1 MSPTSAA
8 PQRASRAPHPK
19 TMPLSRRLRASLVLL
34 TLIPMLIAGG
44 VALALGWNALS
55 QGLTFVVEEV
65 DRLSQVSSRI
75 SGYVQ
80 SRELALQGLSD
91 LSPLPSLPSDQ
102 RRVLLERAR
111 KQAQGLP
118 FLSYYPGTVD
128 GAAVAAEPA
137 LKSLHADAA
146 SDLAQEHQQVLLAA
160 LQGRRTRSRV
170 VVPEPG
176 KALLVVGQPLARN
189 GAVVGALVG
198 WVDLE
203 PALDDL
209 RNERVRGNM
218 AVWLVEGTQVLAT
231 AGVQKPGERPFE
243 GVAPGLRLVQGAQG
257 AVLEG
262 SVPIS
267 NFGWYLKWI
276 YPLPEVSQ
284 LFLTL
289 AVQGGI
295 TIGLGALLAWLLGG
309 VMARRIAAPVEALSA
324 STLAM
329 ARGDYSAKTPDP
341 GPYRE
346 LEVLTDAFETMRRNL
361 VRTLEE
367 NERLFRYT
375 DGLLQARV
383 EELQVLYHL
392 SEASAGRGDVASLAA
407 LLLEHIRRLLPN
419 AIVALWLRDG
429 QGSLQLNSVL
439 GTEDQRELPAPPP
452 VDAVALVER
461 SLLTPS
467 PEDPLLAG
475 RFGARELTGYSLVAV
490 SVRGNLLGVLEVLP
504 ASGTTLEPGAQ
515 DLLRALGREMGL
527 ALENARLYGRSMAE
541 KRFNEAVLEE
551 MGDGVLTLDAQ
562 GRIATFNR
570 AAERITGWDRREVL
584 GRPSEEVFRIAEAE
598 HPLRRL
604 VRPGAEPAPF
614 ESDLAVR
621 GGTRKVLLFNP
632 TVPPRLEDFEEAPAA
647 IVVFRDV
654 SRIRELEDLRRD
666 FTATISHELRTPL
679 TAIKGYVATLMHPR
693 AQFDHE
699 TVQSYLGIINHQVD
713 LLNRLIADLLE
724 AARLRNAALEVHPR
738 RVDLMEI
745 LRRRVPGTERG
756 PEQRMR
762 LEGDGPLWAWCDPEH
777 MGYVVDHLLSNA
789 IKYSPSRGEVV
800 VRAVRESGRV
810 KLAVQDFGVGIPE
823 DQQERIFEL
832 YHRVESGST
841 RIHYGV
847 GVGLFIARKIVEAH
861 GGTITVES
869 EPGQGSTFTVSVPAA
884 EEGEEPGG
892 PSTDRTAGR

>member
-1 MSPTSAA
+1 
-8 PQRASRAPHPK
+8 
-19 TMPLSRRLRASLVLL
+19 MPLSHRLRASLVLL
-34 TLIPMLIAGG
+34 TLIPMLLAGA

-55 QGLTFVVEEV
+55 QGMTFVVEEV
-65 DRLSQVSSRI
+65 DRLSGVSSRI

-91 LSPLPSLPSDQ
+91 LSPLPGLPSDQ

-128 GAAVAAEPA
+128 GEAVAADPA
-137 LKSLHADAA
+137 LKALHTGAG
-146 SDLAQEHQQVLLAA
+146 SELAEEHQEVLLDA

-170 VVPEPG
+170 VVLEPG
-176 KALLVVGQPLARN
+176 KALLVVGQPLTRN
-189 GAVVGALVG
+189 GSVVGALIG

-203 PALDDL
+203 PALDFL
-209 RNERVRGNM
+209 RKQKVRGNM
-218 AVWLVEGTQVLAT
+218 AVWLVEGNRVLAT
-231 AGVQKPGERPFE
+231 AGDQENTGRPFE
-243 GVAPGLRLVQGAQG
+243 GVAPGLRLVQTAGG

-284 LFLTL
+284 LFRSL
-289 AVQGGI
+289 VIQGAI
-295 TIGLGALLAWLLGG
+295 TIGLAALLAWILGG
-309 VMARRIAAPVEALSA
+309 VMARRVAAPVEALSA

-329 ARGDYSAKTPDP
+329 ARGDYSAATPDP

-361 VRTLEE
+361 ARTLEE

-375 DGLLQARV
+375 EGLLQARV

-419 AIVALWLRDG
+419 AVVALWLRDG
-429 QGSLQLNSVL
+429 AGNLQLNSVL
-439 GTEDQRELPAPPP
+439 GLDEPGTLTTPPP
-452 VDAVALVER
+452 IDPEALVER
-461 SLLTPS
+461 SLVTPTA
-467 PEDPLLAG
+467 DLGG
-475 RFGARELTGYSLVAV
+475 RFGARELAGYVQVAV

-504 ASGTTLEPGAQ
+504 ALGATLEPGAQ

-551 MGDGVLTLDAQ
+551 MGDGVLTLDSQ

-584 GRPSEEVFRIAEAE
+584 GRPCDEVFRLAEAE

-604 VRPGAEPAPF
+604 LRPGTEPAPF
-614 ESDLAVR
+614 ETDLAVR

-632 TVPPRLEDFEEAPAA
+632 TVPPRVEEVEDAPAA

-693 AQFDHE
+693 AQFDRE
-699 TVQSYLGIINHQVD
+699 TVQSQLGIINQQVD

-745 LRRRVPGTERG
+745 LRRRVPGAERG
-756 PEQRMR
+756 PEQRMQV
-762 LEGDGPLWAWCDPEH
+762 EGNGPLWAWCDPEH

-789 IKYSPSRGEVV
+789 IKYSQARGEVV
-800 VRAVRESGRV
+800 VRAVREPGRV

-841 RIHYGV
+841 RVHYGV

-869 EPGQGSTFTVSVPAA
+869 EPGQGSTFTVSLPAA
-884 EEGEEPGG
+884 DEGEDPVG
-892 PSTDRTAGR
+892 PSTDRSAGR

>member
-1 MSPTSAA
+1 MSPTSA
-8 PQRASRAPHPK
+8 PRKR
-19 TMPLSRRLRASLVLL
+19 MPLSRRLRASLVLL
-34 TLIPMLIAGG
+34 TLIPMLLAGA

-65 DRLSQVSSRI
+65 DRLSGVSSRI

-91 LSPLPSLPSDQ
+91 LSPLPGLPSDQ

-111 KQAQGLP
+111 QQAQGLP
-118 FLSYYPGTVD
+118 FLSYYPGTVE
-128 GAAVAAEPA
+128 GEAVAAEPA
-137 LKSLHADAA
+137 LKALHANAG
-146 SDLAQEHQQVLLAA
+146 SELALEHQEVLLDA

-170 VVPEPG
+170 VVLSG
-176 KALLVVGQPLARN
+176 KALLVVGQPLSRN
-189 GAVVGALVG
+189 GSVVGALVA

-203 PALDDL
+203 PALDYL
-209 RNERVRGNM
+209 RSQKVRGNM
-218 AVWLVEGTQVLAT
+218 AVWLVEGNRVLAT
-231 AGVQKPGERPFE
+231 AGDQEDTGRPFE
-243 GVAPGLRLVQGAQG
+243 GVAPGLRLVQRAEG

-284 LFLTL
+284 LFRSL
-289 AVQGGI
+289 VIQGAI
-295 TIGLGALLAWLLGG
+295 TIGLAALLAWILGG
-309 VMARRIAAPVEALSA
+309 VMARRVAAPVEALSA

-329 ARGDYSAKTPDP
+329 ARGDYSAAAPDP

-346 LEVLTDAFETMRRNL
+346 LEVLTDAFETMRCNL
-361 VRTLEE
+361 VHTLEE
-367 NERLFRYT
+367 NDRLFRYT
-375 DGLLQARV
+375 EGLLQARV

-419 AIVALWLRDG
+419 AVVALWLRDG
-429 QGSLQLNSVL
+429 TGNLQLNSVL
-439 GTEDQRELPAPPP
+439 GLEDPVALTTPPP
-452 VDAVALVER
+452 IDPEALVER
-461 SLLTPS
+461 SLVS
-467 PEDPLLAG
+467 PPVDLGG
-475 RFGARELTGYSLVAV
+475 RFGARDASGYVQVAV

-504 ASGTTLEPGAQ
+504 APGGGTLEPGAQ

-551 MGDGVLTLDAQ
+551 MGDGVLTLDAH

-584 GRPSEEVFRIAEAE
+584 GRPCDEVFRLAEAE

-604 VRPGAEPAPF
+604 LRPGTEPAPF
-614 ESDLAVR
+614 ETDLAVR

-632 TVPPRLEDFEEAPAA
+632 TVPPRLEEVEEAPAA

-693 AQFDHE
+693 ARFDRE
-699 TVQSYLGIINHQVD
+699 SVQGQLEVIDQQVD
-713 LLNRLIADLLE
+713 VLNRLIADLLE

-745 LRRRVPGTERG
+745 LQRRLPAA
-756 PEQRMR
+756 EQRLR
-762 LEGDGPLWAWCDPEH
+762 VEGRGPLWAWCDPEH

-789 IKYSPSRGEVV
+789 IKYSGARGEVV

-810 KLAVQDFGVGIPE
+810 KFSVQDFGVGIPE

-841 RIHYGV
+841 RVHYGV

-861 GGTITVES
+861 GGTIGVES
-869 EPGQGSTFTVSVPAA
+869 EPGQGSTFTISLPAA
-884 EEGEEPGG
+884 EEGEDPVG
-892 PSTDRTAGR
+892 STTDRAAGR